1 MKRAEVQGA
10 TARALAEMLG
20 HLTPKE
26 KKEFARLVDLDELI
40 QLKMALPRERRIGD
54 PKVYVGTTPSGLSL
68 ELPVEHAIEFI
79 RWLADMLVPQRIEI
93 FTSENGGSKEYSVSM
108 DEFSK
113 FLSAHDQ
120 SLSEKWSM
128 IEFDEVTLVSGGG
141 GCFSLSLEGVSR
153 EMIREI
159 AQGALEICGFEHRFS
174 ADEFSAVSWDGELE
188 AKE

>member
-1 MKRAEVQGA
+1 MKR
-10 TARALAEMLG
+10 TAQALAEMLDR
-20 HLTPKE
+20 LTPKE
-26 KKEFARLVDLDELI
+26 KKEFARLVDLDELM
-40 QLKMALPRERRIGD
+40 QLKAAVPQKRRLGD

-79 RWLADMLVPQRIEI
+79 RWLADVLAPRRIEI
-93 FTSENGGSKEYSVSM
+93 FTSENGGSKEYSCST
-108 DEFSK
+108 DEFSE
-113 FLSAHDQ
+113 FLKTHRP
-120 SLSEKWSM
+120 LSENWSM

-174 ADEFSAVSWDGELE
+174 GDKFSAVVWDGELE
-188 AKE
+188 VKE